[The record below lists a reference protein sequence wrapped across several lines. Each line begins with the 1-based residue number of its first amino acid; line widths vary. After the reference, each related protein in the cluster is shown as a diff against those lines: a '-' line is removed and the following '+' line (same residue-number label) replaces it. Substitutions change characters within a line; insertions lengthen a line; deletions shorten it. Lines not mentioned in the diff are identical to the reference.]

1 MALYGKEFPLA
12 SLRLILMIPITIN
25 TILQIYQPLEHS
37 EDKVDQ
43 ALSVMKFQQ
52 LGEESNDVSI
62 RLE

>member
-12 SLRLILMIPITIN
+12 SLRLIPMIPITNN
-25 TILQIYQPLEHS
+25 TILKTLQPLEHS

-52 LGEESNDVSI
+52 LAEESNDVSVYV
-62 RLE
+62 

>member
-12 SLRLILMIPITIN
+12 SLRLIPMIPITIN
-25 TILQIYQPLEHS
+25 TILKTLQPLEHS

-52 LGEESNDVSI
+52 LAEESNDVSVYV
-62 RLE
+62 

>member
-12 SLRLILMIPITIN
+12 SLRPIPMIPITIN
-25 TILQIYQPLEHS
+25 TILKTLQPLEHS

-52 LGEESNDVSI
+52 LAEESNDVSVYV
-62 RLE
+62 